1 MKKLIL
7 TSILLV
13 NMISVAISQTA
24 ANKGVL
30 TVKLIGFRNDKGQ
43 TCVSVFN
50 TTKGFPGKYDQA
62 FKILRS
68 PIKGKQATIVFT
80 DLPFGTYALSVLHDE
95 NLNNKM
101 DTNIIGIPKE
111 GFGSSNNPKDRFG
124 PPTFDDAKF
133 DFNSASKNIEINIKY
148 F

>member
-1 MKKLIL
+1 
-7 TSILLV
+7 V
-13 NMISVAISQTA
+13 GMISVVVCQTT
-24 ANKGVL
+24 ANKGFL
-30 TVKLIGFRNDKGQ
+30 TVKLIGFRSDKGQ

-50 TTKGFPGKYDQA
+50 TPKGFPGKYDQA

-68 PIKGKQATIVFT
+68 PIKEKQATIVFK
-80 DLPFGTYALSVLHDE
+80 DLPFGIYAVSVLHDE

-133 DFNSASKNIEINIKY
+133 DFNSVSKNIEINIKY